1 MRSLCILDSD
11 REACVLI
18 GEQVN
23 KRRSPSSGPTP
34 QKPRDPSLQTPHS
47 RTRFSGTV
55 SATSQPTCPRPE
67 PQQEQPQPGC
77 DASTSFGS
85 PIAWRA
91 SWARPNPAS
100 GLAVALR
107 PQIWLLLGTHLLT
120 TLQLVGLTEHFRC
133 PRPWAAKP
141 AGTPPGSA
149 LRSAAIWLGRAP

>member
-1 MRSLCILDSD
+1 MRSLCILDSV
-11 REACVLI
+11 RGAGALI
-18 GEQVN
+18 GGLVSEQ
-23 KRRSPSSGPTP
+23 RSPSRAPTP
-34 QKPRDPSLQTPHS
+34 QRPPDPTLQRPRSKTQ
-47 RTRFSGTV
+47 RAGTV
-55 SATSQPTCPRPE
+55 SATSRPTCPRPE